1 MKINKSYRL
10 YFYSMTKSY
19 IDFIQASE
27 KLTVYFVVKILSPI
41 VDIILI
47 IVLGVVD
54 CVDMIKNI

>member
-1 MKINKSYRL
+1 
-10 YFYSMTKSY
+10 MTKSY